1 MSPRLSPTRRVQPAA
16 LVALWAGAARADVTS
31 QDDLIRVMGGSIRD
45 TGDVTWFLIA
55 AIAVVL
61 FAVLFHRV
69 YTRRTAPLSRTRKR
83 PAPAPRREF
92 AELAGAMGFRHIEV
106 RNLRRIARRV
116 ARGGDPANL
125 LTTESGRR
133 YLTADLRRRVKR
145 RQQEVAMLEGILE
158 RLGTST
164 DLSYHDREGER
175 VETDVAIWLVNKV
188 PGDSPVDDQ
197 EVVVDIVPVSGRLLD
212 LSEGGAAISAD
223 VHLAAGDLI
232 EFWSADSQIWL
243 PPIQCGVVDSD
254 GKDGED
260 DEDGEAHVHLHFLN
274 PPVSDVRKA
283 IMAIRRLEQE
293 ALEDAGDDPPAAA
306 NGAEIAP
313 VDP

>member
-1 MSPRLSPTRRVQPAA
+1 
-16 LVALWAGAARADVTS
+16 
-31 QDDLIRVMGGSIRD
+31 
-45 TGDVTWFLIA
+45 
-55 AIAVVL
+55 
-61 FAVLFHRV
+61 
-69 YTRRTAPLSRTRKR
+69 
-83 PAPAPRREF
+83 
-92 AELAGAMGFRHIEV
+92 
-106 RNLRRIARRV
+106 
-116 ARGGDPANL
+116 
-125 LTTESGRR
+125 
-133 YLTADLRRRVKR
+133 
-145 RQQEVAMLEGILE
+145 MLEGILE